1 MISLGEQGHCSDSYE
16 ITKAN
21 KVCFHTQLTVKSESH
36 TWKCAKFMS
45 LFTECLEEAAA
56 HSVRMSQR
64 NKLNNIKN
72 ISFIHVYTFKM

>member
-1 MISLGEQGHCSDSYE
+1 
-16 ITKAN
+16 
-21 KVCFHTQLTVKSESH
+21 
-36 TWKCAKFMS
+36 MS

-64 NKLNNIKN
+64 NKLNYGNIKN

>member
-1 MISLGEQGHCSDSYE
+1 
-16 ITKAN
+16 
-21 KVCFHTQLTVKSESH
+21 
-36 TWKCAKFMS
+36 MS
-45 LFTECLEEAAA
+45 LFAECLEEAAA